1 MTFNRRIFLGS
12 AAAVTASL
20 ATPIVISA
28 QGRPRVVVV
37 GGGAGG
43 ATAARYIA
51 NDSQGAIDVTL
62 IEPTRAYY
70 SCFFSN
76 LYLGGFRDYD
86 SLGHSYG
93 NLAATYGVNVVH
105 DWAVAVDRDAKTVR
119 LAGGG
124 AVRYDRLVLSPGIDF
139 IEDSVPG
146 WSLATQNAMPH
157 AYKAGSQTQLLR
169 AQVEAMPEGGTYAMV
184 APPNPFRCPPG
195 PYERISMVAHM
206 LKQTNPTAKILIADP
221 KEGFSKQGLFE
232 DGWERHYPG
241 MITRIGPDFGG
252 DVVEVDAE
260 AMTLSIDGAV
270 ESVDVC
276 NVIPAQRAG
285 SIAFAADITEGNWAP
300 VSAYDL
306 SSRADPEIHVLGD
319 SAAQGAMPKSG
330 FSANSQAKV
339 CANAIVAALSDGRAF
354 PPRFSNTCWS
364 LIDTDDGIKVGA
376 TYEASDEGIVSTGGF
391 VSQVGETAEVRAETY
406 RESLDWYAAIT
417 SDMFG

>member
-20 ATPIVISA
+20 ATPMVISA

-93 NLAATYGVNVVH
+93 NLAAAYGVNVVH

-124 AVRYDRLVLSPGIDF
+124 AVPYDRLVLSPGIDF
-139 IEDSVPG
+139 VDDSVPG

-270 ESVDVC
+270 ENVDVC

>member
-20 ATPIVISA
+20 ATPMVVNA

-124 AVRYDRLVLSPGIDF
+124 AVPYDRLVLSPGIDF
-139 IEDSVPG
+139 VEDSVPG

-270 ESVDVC
+270 ENVDVC